1 MVRVHARPLRA
12 DLGEGAGMVQRP
24 NAEDN
29 MPRKKNQPTDSA
41 TVSAPAPKTSR
52 IRRAPPAQAKL
63 LKSSLAGIG
72 VEEEVLNI
80 PLAAP
85 EKTPEIFPDDPF
97 KPKAVVVNG
106 RTISQKHA
114 MLLELVRRSEG
125 ATLDELG
132 AVSGWQKHSVRGFI
146 AGFVKKVLG
155 LSVLS
160 TRSADGSRC
169 YRVPTEASDASA

>member
-1 MVRVHARPLRA
+1 M
-12 DLGEGAGMVQRP
+12 
-24 NAEDN
+24 
-29 MPRKKNQPTDSA
+29 
-41 TVSAPAPKTSR
+41 
-52 IRRAPPAQAKL
+52 
-63 LKSSLAGIG
+63 
-72 VEEEVLNI
+72 LNI